1 MDEMERVRG
10 VAERLLERLEQA
22 AEELDKGTVTC
33 REREK
38 TQSGE
43 KITELIK
50 AKGKGMVDRAGLKQL
65 TGILKDLQDILSR
78 DGSLDA
84 RERAARLQKLEQELN
99 RQPEDG
105 AVTVILEGEAE
116 DYAG

>member
-50 AKGKGMVDRAGLKQL
+50 AK
-65 TGILKDLQDILSR
+65 
-78 DGSLDA
+78 
-84 RERAARLQKLEQELN
+84 
-99 RQPEDG
+99 
-105 AVTVILEGEAE
+105 
-116 DYAG
+116 